1 MSLNGLSPIVGT
13 QALQAY
19 QQIKQRGEQAA
30 DSNALAADARTELD
44 GERAAVGETDLKA
57 DAAVF
62 RREEQIAEQRA
73 IERSWGLIS
82 AIVGTQ
88 VDVFV

>member
-1 MSLNGLSPIVGT
+1 MSINGLSPVVGT

-19 QQIKQRGEQAA
+19 QQIKQRGEQAV
-30 DSNALAADARTELD
+30 DSGALAADARTELD
-44 GERAAVGETDLKA
+44 GQRSGVVSADVKA
-57 DAAVF
+57 DVMVLSS
-62 RREEQIAEQRA
+62 EEQIAEQRA
-73 IERSWGLIS
+73 MERSWGLIS